1 MLNSQTDLIIHISGP
16 LSMGFRGFKCKI
28 SERLQTEHERC
39 FCLPWLSFLRRY
51 VSPGHRLGLLFL
63 APNAASQLLSV
74 ADGRPAHQPKT
85 PKLLTGESIRCEEFL
100 RFAWRAGLLLHVVKF

>member
-39 FCLPWLSFLRRY
+39 FCLSWLSFLQLRFARPQTRTPF
-51 VSPGHRLGLLFL
+51 SR
-63 APNAASQLLSV
+63 PNAASQLLSV

-85 PKLLTGESIRCEEFL
+85 PKLLTGEYIRCEEFL